1 MNILFVFHTALI
13 PTRGGTERVTLSVAN
28 SLQSRGH
35 SIYYMSTNAE
45 AEDVERLQSS
55 NYFFLNPSQDLEERK
70 KIVCDICHKHHIDVL
85 INEGGS
91 WDDFSLL
98 SKEVLP
104 NVKIISCVHYDVFG
118 LIKNAPL
125 GRAENPI
132 KRFIINVF
140 YRFGINLYKLRYFFS
155 FRARYRKM
163 LRVSDAAVVVTP
175 VIAKE
180 LKLLTGIHPEK
191 VVSILNPLPFENTQ
205 PAYDAE
211 AKEKMFLF
219 VGRLSQEKNVD
230 LLLKA
235 WARIAPL
242 HPEWKLEI
250 AGSGAL
256 QDALLQMVEEMKIPR
271 VHFHGHVENVGALY
285 NRAEYLVLPSKH
297 ESFSCVVLESMV
309 YGCYPIVFDFPSA
322 PVVIPNARLGT
333 RLKHSTRALAK
344 AMSKAIQNHT
354 SNQYHMDEIAEHLA
368 SFDMNKLA
376 NEWQALLDQVCNSQE
391 NE

>member
-13 PTRGGTERVTLSVAN
+13 PTRGGTERVALSVAN

-55 NYFFLNPSQDLEERK
+55 NYFFINPSQDLEKRK
-70 KIVCDICHKHHIDVL
+70 KIVYDICQKHHIDVI

-91 WDDFSLL
+91 WDDFSIL

-118 LIKNAPL
+118 LIKNAPF
-125 GRAENPI
+125 GKANNPV
-132 KRFIINVF
+132 KRFIIESF
-140 YRFGINLYKLRYFFS
+140 YRLGINLYKLRYLFF
-155 FRARYRKM
+155 FRTKYRKM

-175 VIAKE
+175 IIAKE

-191 VVSILNPLPFENTQ
+191 IISILNPLPFENTQ
-205 PAYDAE
+205 PAYDA
-211 AKEKMFLF
+211 ASKEKMFLF
-219 VGRLSQEKNVD
+219 VGRLSREKNVD

-250 AGSGAL
+250 AGSGDM
-256 QDALLQMVEEMKIPR
+256 QDSLLQLVEEMQIPR
-271 VHFHGHVENVGALY
+271 VHFHGHVENVAALY

-309 YGCYPIVFDFPSA
+309 YGCHPIVFDFPSA
-322 PVVIPNARLGT
+322 TVVIPNARLGT
-333 RLKHSTRALAK
+333 RIKHSTRELAK
-344 AMSKAIQNHT
+344 AMTKVIQNHI
-354 SNQYHMDEIAEHLA
+354 SNHSHMDEVAEHL
-368 SFDMNKLA
+368 STFDMNKLA
-376 NEWQALLDQVCNSQE
+376 NEWQALLDQVCNSQK
-391 NE
+391 NG

>member
-13 PTRGGTERVTLSVAN
+13 PTRGGTERVALSVAN

-35 SIYYMSTNAE
+35 GIYYMSTNAE

-55 NYFFLNPSQDLEERK
+55 NYFFINPSQDLEERK
-70 KIVCDICHKHHIDVL
+70 KIVYDICKKHHIDVL

-91 WDDFSLL
+91 WDDFSIL

-125 GRAENPI
+125 GRADNPI
-132 KRFIINVF
+132 KRFIVESF
-140 YRFGINLYKLRYFFS
+140 YRLGINLYKLRYLFF
-155 FRARYRKM
+155 FRAKYRKM

-175 VIAKE
+175 IIAKE

-219 VGRLSQEKNVD
+219 VGRLSKEKNVD

-250 AGSGAL
+250 AGSGPL
-256 QDALLQMVEEMKIPR
+256 QDFLHQLVEEMQIPR
-271 VHFHGHVENVGALY
+271 VHFHGHMENVASLY

-309 YGCYPIVFDFPSA
+309 YGCHPIVFDFPSA
-322 PVVIPNARLGT
+322 TVVIPNARLGT
-333 RLKHSTRALAK
+333 RIKHSTRALAK
-344 AMSKAIQNHT
+344 AMTKAIQNHT
-354 SNQYHMDEIAEHLA
+354 SNQSHMDEIAEHLA

-376 NEWQALLDQVCNSQE
+376 NEWQALLDQVCNSQK
-391 NE
+391 NG